1 MSDARAAHPRVVA
14 HLLTGRE
21 PSLRVEALI
30 RLVERLVGDGDR
42 TLMVEELSGEDYT
55 VDHVVDAALT
65 PPFLTDRRIVVARGL
80 DRFKAPELEPL
91 VRYLG
96 DPSPTTSLVLEWT
109 AGRVPKALAEA
120 FKAAGG
126 EKVDTSAPGSARA
139 RQGWFEDR
147 VSEADVELDP
157 GARRMLAEHL
167 GEDVGRLA
175 GVLSTLS
182 SVYGPG
188 SRLGV
193 AQIRPYLGEAGSA
206 PPWDLTDAIDAGR
219 RAEALGVLARMLDAG
234 ERHPL
239 QILAS
244 LANHYE
250 RILRL
255 DGAGVADEKA
265 AAARLGLKGSTF
277 PARKALTQ
285 SRRLGHQGV
294 ARAVTLLSEADLAV
308 KGRSALDPRTVVEIL
323 VARLAAAPRRR

>member
-1 MSDARAAHPRVVA
+1 MSETPPADRRPVA
-14 HLLTGRE
+14 HLLTGRD

-30 RLVERLVGDGDR
+30 RLVERLVAEGDR
-42 TLMVEELSGEDYT
+42 TLMVEELSGDEYT

-65 PPFLTDRRIVVARGL
+65 PPFLTDSRIVVARGL
-80 DRFKAPELEPL
+80 DRFKAPDLAPL

-96 DPSPTTSLVLEWT
+96 NPSPTTSLVLEWT
-109 AGRVPKALAEA
+109 AGRVPKVLAEA

-126 EKVDTSAPGSARA
+126 VKIDTSAPGSARA
-139 RQGWFEDR
+139 RQSWFEDR
-147 VSEADVELDP
+147 VGEADVELDSA
-157 GARRMLAEHL
+157 ARRLLADHL

-182 SVYGPG
+182 SVYGPR
-188 SRLGV
+188 SRLGT
-193 AQIRPYLGEAGSA
+193 AEIRPYLGEAGSA

-219 RAEALGVLARMLDAG
+219 RAEALAVLARMFEAG

-255 DGAGVADEKA
+255 EGAGVADEKA
-265 AAARLGLKGSTF
+265 AASLLGLKGSTF

-294 ARAVTLLSEADLAV
+294 MRAITLLSEADLAV

-323 VARLAAAPRRR
+323 VARLAVSPRR

>member
-1 MSDARAAHPRVVA
+1 MADPRDPHSRPVA
-14 HLLTGRE
+14 HLLTGRD
-21 PSLRVEALI
+21 PALRTEALI
-30 RLVERLVGDGDR
+30 RLVDGLVGDGDR
-42 TLMVEELSGEDYT
+42 TLMVEELAGEDYL
-55 VDHVVDAALT
+55 VDHLVDSALT

-80 DRFKAPELEPL
+80 DRFKAPDLEPL
-91 VRYLG
+91 VRYLA

-109 AGRVPKALAEA
+109 SGRIPKALTDA

-126 EKVDTSAPGSARA
+126 ERIDTSAPGSARA
-139 RQGWFEDR
+139 RQGWFDTR
-147 VSEADVELDP
+147 LAEADVDLDP
-157 GARRMLAEHL
+157 AARRLLVDHL

-175 GVLSTLS
+175 GVLSTLT

-188 SRLGV
+188 SRLGPE
-193 AQIRPYLGEAGSA
+193 QIRPYLGEAGSA

-219 RAEALGVLARMLDAG
+219 RSEALEVLARMLDAG

-255 DGAGVADEKA
+255 EGAGVADEKA

-285 SRRLGHQGV
+285 SRRLGHRGV
-294 ARAVTLLSEADLAV
+294 MRAVTLMSEADLAV
-308 KGRSALDPRTVVEIL
+308 KGGSALDPRTVVEIL
-323 VARLAAAPRRR
+323 VARLAVSPRR